1 MRLPDWFPGVRW
13 NRRHDEAW
21 APELV
26 QDESGFTVFAREAES
41 SIAKKLYEIGAKV
54 DERVV
59 EEGKGFEGRRELF
72 VTLKVIQ
79 PSIMIYIYEDQVDVV
94 GPSVEMRVEQWDA
107 LTPIEARGKAL
118 AGLER
123 CFNRVPA

>member
-1 MRLPDWFPGVRW
+1 MRLPDWFPGARW
-13 NRRHDEAW
+13 NRRHEEAW

-26 QDESGFTVFAREAES
+26 QDEEGFTVFAREAES
-41 SIAKKLYEIGAKV
+41 SIAKKLKELGAMV
-54 DERVV
+54 DARVV

-72 VTLKVIQ
+72 VTLRVNR
-79 PSIMIYIYEDQVDVV
+79 PSIMIYISEDQVDVV
-94 GPSVEMRVEQWDA
+94 GPGVEVRVEQWDA
-107 LTPIEARGKAL
+107 LTPLEARAKAL

>member
-26 QDESGFTVFAREAES
+26 QDEEGFTVFAREAES
-41 SIAKKLYEIGAKV
+41 SIVRKLHELGAKV
-54 DERVV
+54 DERIV

-72 VTLKVIQ
+72 VTLSVKQ
-79 PSIMIYIYEDQVDVV
+79 PSITVYIQRDQVDVV
-94 GPSVEMRVEQWDA
+94 GPGVEVRVEQWDA
-107 LTPIEARGKAL
+107 LTPRVARNKAL